1 MLEAGDGDLV
11 VNASPLIF
19 LDACDRM
26 ELLRREN
33 MRVVVPAAVVREVTR
48 APRSRGDRGP
58 VTLPGWVH
66 VAADA
71 PVPESISHWDLG
83 PGESAVLARAL
94 ANPGSTVVL
103 DDLAARRC
111 ARALGLATL
120 GTLGLV
126 LAAKRDGRIASART
140 MLAELRA
147 AGMWLSDP
155 VTERAL
161 ALVGEG
167 T

>member
-1 MLEAGDGDLV
+1 M
-11 VNASPLIF
+11 
-19 LDACDRM
+19 
-26 ELLRREN
+26 
-33 MRVVVPAAVVREVTR
+33 
-48 APRSRGDRGP
+48 
-58 VTLPGWVH
+58 
-66 VAADA
+66 
-71 PVPESISHWDLG
+71 
-83 PGESAVLARAL
+83 
-94 ANPGSTVVL
+94 L

-161 ALVGEG
+161 ALVGEAR
-167 T
+167 

>member
-1 MLEAGDGDLV
+1 MLEAGGGDLV

-19 LDACDRM
+19 LDACGQM
-26 ELLRREN
+26 ELLRRDN
-33 MRVVVPAAVVREVTR
+33 TRVVVPAAVVREVTR

-71 PVPESISHWDLG
+71 PVPESVGHWDLG
-83 PGESAVLARAL
+83 PGESAVLAMAL
-94 ANPGSTVVL
+94 ATPGTAVVL

-111 ARALGLATL
+111 PRALGLATL

-126 LAAKRDGRIASART
+126 LAAKREGRIASART
-140 MLAELRA
+140 MLAEMRA

-161 ALVGEG
+161 ALVGEAR
-167 T
+167 

>member
-58 VTLPGWVH
+58 VTLPG
-66 VAADA
+66 
-71 PVPESISHWDLG
+71 
-83 PGESAVLARAL
+83 
-94 ANPGSTVVL
+94 
-103 DDLAARRC
+103 
-111 ARALGLATL
+111 
-120 GTLGLV
+120 
-126 LAAKRDGRIASART
+126 
-140 MLAELRA
+140 
-147 AGMWLSDP
+147 
-155 VTERAL
+155 
-161 ALVGEG
+161 
-167 T
+167 